1 MDQFRVANIMAEFM
15 SLRDAVATHLSDG
28 MMTAF
33 EGFTHLMPYAAAHE
47 VIRQQRRDL
56 TVVRMTPDV
65 IYDQMIGMGCVAKM
79 IFSYAG
85 NPGVGLL
92 RRLRDSLEHGWPHR
106 IEIVEHSHAALAH
119 AYEAGASKLPFAVL
133 RGYVGADLPRVN
145 PEIREI
151 TCPFTDQRLAAVP
164 AINPDVAFIHAL
176 KADRKGNVL
185 IEGIVGVQKEAVLA
199 SGSAVVTVEE
209 IVDSFESHPNAL
221 VLPHWTVD
229 AIVHVPGGAHPS
241 YAHGYY
247 ARDNAAYIAWDRIA
261 ADRDRFLAWMEEHV
275 LQVDETVFA
284 HRVTWSDR

>member
-1 MDQFRVANIMAEFM
+1 MAEFM
-15 SLRDAVATHLSDG
+15 SLKDAVATHLSDG
-28 MMTAF
+28 MTAAF

-47 VIRQQRRDL
+47 AIRQQRRDL

-65 IYDQMIGMGCVAKM
+65 IYDQMIGMGCVARM

-92 RRLRDSLEHGWPHR
+92 RRLRDSLENGWPHR

-145 PEIREI
+145 PQIREV
-151 TCPFTDQRLAAVP
+151 TCPFTGQVLAAVP
-164 AINPDVAFIHAL
+164 AINPDVSFIHAL

-199 SGSAVVTVEE
+199 ARAAVVTVEE
-209 IVDSFESHPNAL
+209 TVDSLDSHPNAL

-229 AIVHVPGGAHPS
+229 AIAHVPGGAHPS

-247 ARDNAAYIAWDRIA
+247 ARDNAAYIAWDQIA
-261 ADRDRFLAWMEEHV
+261 ADRDRFLAWMDEHV
-275 LQVDETVFA
+275 LAVDETVFA
-284 HRVTWSDR
+284 NRVTWSDRL

>member
-1 MDQFRVANIMAEFM
+1 MAEFM
-15 SLRDAVATHLSDG
+15 SLRDAVATHLLDG
-28 MMTAF
+28 MMAAF

-65 IYDQMIGMGCVAKM
+65 IYDQMIGMGCVAKL

-92 RRLRDSLEHGWPHR
+92 RRLRDSLENGWPHR

-133 RGYVGADLPRVN
+133 RGYVGAELPIVN

-151 TCPFTDQRLAAVP
+151 TCPFTGQTLAAVP
-164 AINPDVAFIHAL
+164 AINPDVTFIHAL
-176 KADRKGNVL
+176 KADRRGNVL

-199 SGSAVVTVEE
+199 AKAAVVTVEE

-229 AIVHVPGGAHPS
+229 AVVHVPGGAHPS

-247 ARDNAAYIAWDRIA
+247 PRDNAAYIAWDRIA
-261 ADRDRFLAWMEEHV
+261 ADRDRFIDWMTEHV

-284 HRVTWSDR
+284 GRVAWSDRS

>member
-1 MDQFRVANIMAEFM
+1 MAEFM
-15 SLRDAVATHLSDG
+15 SLREAVATHLEDG
-28 MMTAF
+28 MTAAF

-47 VIRQQRRDL
+47 AIRQKRRDL

-65 IYDQMIGMGCVAKM
+65 IYDQMIGMGCVSKM
-79 IFSYAG
+79 VFSYAG

-92 RRLRDSLEHGWPHR
+92 RRLRDSLENGWPHR

-133 RGYVGADLPRVN
+133 RGYVGADLPKVN

-151 TCPFTDQRLAAVP
+151 TCPFTGEVLAAVP
-164 AINPDVAFIHAL
+164 AINPDVTFIHAL
-176 KADRKGNVL
+176 KADRKGNIL

-199 SGSAVVTVEE
+199 ARSAVVTVEE
-209 IVDSFESHPNAL
+209 VVDGFESHPNAL

-229 AIVHVPGGAHPS
+229 AVIHVPGGAHPS

-247 ARDNAAYIAWDRIA
+247 PRDNAAYIEWDGIA
-261 ADRDRFLAWMEEHV
+261 ADRDVFLAWMEENV
-275 LQVDETVFA
+275 LAVDEGAFA
-284 HRVTWSDR
+284 HRAPWSATK

>member
-1 MDQFRVANIMAEFM
+1 MAEFM
-15 SLRDAVATHLSDG
+15 SLKDAVATHLSDG
-28 MMTAF
+28 MMAAF

-56 TVVRMTPDV
+56 VVVRMTPDV
-65 IYDQMIGMGCVAKM
+65 IYDQLIGMGCVARM

-92 RRLRDSLEHGWPHR
+92 RRLRDSLENGWPHR

-133 RGYVGADLPRVN
+133 RGYVGTDMPRVN

-151 TCPFTDQRLAAVP
+151 TCPFTGQTLVAVP
-164 AINPDVAFIHAL
+164 AINPDVSCIRAL

-199 SGSAVVTVEE
+199 AGAAVVTVEE
-209 IVDSFESHPNAL
+209 IVDSLDAHPNAL

-229 AIVHVPGGAHPS
+229 AIAHVPGGAHPS

-261 ADRDRFLAWMEEHV
+261 TDRDSFLAWMEEHV
-275 LQVDETVFA
+275 LAVDETVFA
-284 HRVTWSDR
+284 NRVTWRDGR

>member
-1 MDQFRVANIMAEFM
+1 MAEFM
-15 SLRDAVATHLSDG
+15 SLREAVATHLEDG
-28 MMTAF
+28 MTAAF

-47 VIRQQRRDL
+47 AIRQKRRDL

-65 IYDQMIGMGCVAKM
+65 IYDQMIGMGCVSKM
-79 IFSYAG
+79 VFSYAG

-92 RRLRDSLEHGWPHR
+92 RRLRDSLENGWPHR

-133 RGYVGADLPRVN
+133 RGYVGADLPKVN

-151 TCPFTDQRLAAVP
+151 TCPFTGEVLAAVP
-164 AINPDVAFIHAL
+164 AINPDVTFIHAL
-176 KADRKGNVL
+176 KADRKGNIL

-199 SGSAVVTVEE
+199 ARRAVVTVEE
-209 IVDSFESHPNAL
+209 VVDGFESHPNAL

-229 AIVHVPGGAHPS
+229 AVIHVPGGAHPS

-247 ARDNAAYIAWDRIA
+247 PRDNAAYIEWDGIA
-261 ADRDRFLAWMEEHV
+261 ADRDVFLAWMDENV
-275 LQVDETVFA
+275 LAVDEGVFA
-284 HRVTWSDR
+284 HRAPWSATK

>member
-1 MDQFRVANIMAEFM
+1 MAEFM
-15 SLRDAVATHLSDG
+15 SLKDAVATHLSDG
-28 MMTAF
+28 MMAAF

-56 TVVRMTPDV
+56 VVVRMTPDV
-65 IYDQMIGMGCVAKM
+65 IYDQLIGMGCVARM

-92 RRLRDSLEHGWPHR
+92 RRLRDSLENGWPHR

-145 PEIREI
+145 PEIREV
-151 TCPFTDQRLAAVP
+151 TCPFTGQALAAVP
-164 AINPDVAFIHAL
+164 AINPDVSFIHAL

-199 SGSAVVTVEE
+199 ARAAVVTVEE
-209 IVDSFESHPNAL
+209 IVDSLDSHPNAL

-229 AIVHVPGGAHPS
+229 AIAHVPGGAHPS

-247 ARDNAAYIAWDRIA
+247 ARDNAAYIAWDQIA
-261 ADRDRFLAWMEEHV
+261 ADRDRFLAWMDEHV
-275 LQVDETVFA
+275 LAVDETVFA
-284 HRVTWSDR
+284 DRVTWSDRS

>member
-1 MDQFRVANIMAEFM
+1 MAEFM
-15 SLRDAVATHLSDG
+15 SLREAVATHLEDG
-28 MMTAF
+28 MTAAF

-47 VIRQQRRDL
+47 AIRQKRRDL

-65 IYDQMIGMGCVAKM
+65 IYDQMIGMGCVRKM
-79 IFSYAG
+79 VFSYAG

-92 RRLRDSLEHGWPHR
+92 RRLRDSLENDWPHR

-133 RGYVGADLPRVN
+133 RGYVGADLPKVN

-151 TCPFTDQRLAAVP
+151 TCPFTEEVLATVP
-164 AINPDVAFIHAL
+164 AINPDVTFIHAL
-176 KADRKGNVL
+176 RADRKGNIL

-199 SGSAVVTVEE
+199 ARSAVVTVEE
-209 IVDSFESHPNAL
+209 VVDRFDSHPNAL

-229 AIVHVPGGAHPS
+229 AVIHVPGGAHPS

-247 ARDNAAYIAWDRIA
+247 PRDNAAYIEWDGIA
-261 ADRDRFLAWMEEHV
+261 ADRDVFLAWMEENV
-275 LQVDETVFA
+275 LAVDEGVFA
-284 HRVTWSDR
+284 HRAPWSAMN

>member
-1 MDQFRVANIMAEFM
+1 MAEFM
-15 SLRDAVATHLSDG
+15 SLKDAVATHLSDG
-28 MMTAF
+28 MMAAF

-56 TVVRMTPDV
+56 VVVRMTPDV
-65 IYDQMIGMGCVAKM
+65 IYDQLIGMGCVARM

-92 RRLRDSLEHGWPHR
+92 RRLRDSLENGWPHR

-145 PEIREI
+145 PEIREV
-151 TCPFTDQRLAAVP
+151 TCPFTGQVLAAVP
-164 AINPDVAFIHAL
+164 AINPDVSFIHAL

-199 SGSAVVTVEE
+199 ARAAVVTVEE
-209 IVDSFESHPNAL
+209 IVDSLDSHPNAL

-229 AIVHVPGGAHPS
+229 AIAHVPGGAHPS

-247 ARDNAAYIAWDRIA
+247 ARDNAAYIAWDQIA
-261 ADRDRFLAWMEEHV
+261 ADRDRFLAWMDEHV
-275 LQVDETVFA
+275 LAVDETVFA
-284 HRVTWSDR
+284 DRVTWSDRS

>member
-1 MDQFRVANIMAEFM
+1 MAEFM
-15 SLRDAVATHLSDG
+15 SLREAVATHLEDG
-28 MMTAF
+28 MTAAF

-47 VIRQQRRDL
+47 AIRQKRRDL

-65 IYDQMIGMGCVAKM
+65 IYDQMIGMGCVSKM
-79 IFSYAG
+79 VFSYAG

-92 RRLRDSLEHGWPHR
+92 RRLRDSLENDWPHR

-133 RGYVGADLPRVN
+133 RGYVGADLPKVN

-151 TCPFTDQRLAAVP
+151 TCPFTGEVLAAVP
-164 AINPDVAFIHAL
+164 AINPDVTFIHAL
-176 KADRKGNVL
+176 KADRKGNIL

-199 SGSAVVTVEE
+199 ARRAVVTVEE
-209 IVDSFESHPNAL
+209 VVDGFDAHPNAL

-229 AIVHVPGGAHPS
+229 AVIHGPGGAHPS

-247 ARDNAAYIAWDRIA
+247 PRDNAAYIEWDGIA
-261 ADRDRFLAWMEEHV
+261 ADRDVFLAWMEENV
-275 LQVDETVFA
+275 LAVDESLFA
-284 HRVTWSDR
+284 HRAPWSAKK

>member
-1 MDQFRVANIMAEFM
+1 MAEFM
-15 SLRDAVATHLSDG
+15 SLQEAVATHLEDG
-28 MMTAF
+28 MTAAF

-47 VIRQQRRDL
+47 AIRQKRRDL

-65 IYDQMIGMGCVAKM
+65 IYDQMIGMGCVSKM
-79 IFSYAG
+79 VFSYAG

-92 RRLRDSLEHGWPHR
+92 RRLRDSLENDWPHR

-133 RGYVGADLPRVN
+133 RGYVGADLPKVN

-151 TCPFTDQRLAAVP
+151 TCPFTGEVLAAVP
-164 AINPDVAFIHAL
+164 AINPDVTFIHAL
-176 KADRKGNVL
+176 KADRKGNIL

-199 SGSAVVTVEE
+199 ARRAVVTVEE
-209 IVDSFESHPNAL
+209 VVDGFDAHPNAL

-229 AIVHVPGGAHPS
+229 AVIHVPGGAHPS

-247 ARDNAAYIAWDRIA
+247 PRDNAAYIEWDGIA
-261 ADRDRFLAWMEEHV
+261 ADRDVFLAWMEENV
-275 LQVDETVFA
+275 LAVDESLFA
-284 HRVTWSDR
+284 HRAPWSAKK

>member
-1 MDQFRVANIMAEFM
+1 MAEFM
-15 SLRDAVATHLSDG
+15 SLKDAVATHLSDG
-28 MMTAF
+28 MMAAF

-56 TVVRMTPDV
+56 VVVRMTPDV
-65 IYDQMIGMGCVAKM
+65 IYDQMIGMGCVARM

-92 RRLRDSLEHGWPHR
+92 RRLRDSLVNGWPHR

-145 PEIREI
+145 PEIREV
-151 TCPFTDQRLAAVP
+151 TCPFTGQVLAAVP
-164 AINPDVAFIHAL
+164 AINPDVSFIHAL

-199 SGSAVVTVEE
+199 ARAAVVTVEE
-209 IVDSFESHPNAL
+209 IVDSLDSHPNAL

-229 AIVHVPGGAHPS
+229 AIAHVPGGAHPS

-247 ARDNAAYIAWDRIA
+247 ARDNAAYIAWDQIA
-261 ADRDRFLAWMEEHV
+261 ADRDRFLAWMDEHV
-275 LQVDETVFA
+275 LAVDETVFA
-284 HRVTWSDR
+284 NRVTWSDRL

>member
-1 MDQFRVANIMAEFM
+1 MAEFM
-15 SLRDAVATHLSDG
+15 SLREAVATHLEDG
-28 MMTAF
+28 MTAAF

-47 VIRQQRRDL
+47 AIRQKRRDL

-65 IYDQMIGMGCVAKM
+65 IYNQMIGMGCVSKM
-79 IFSYAG
+79 VFSYAG

-92 RRLRDSLEHGWPHR
+92 RRLRDSLENGWPHR

-133 RGYVGADLPRVN
+133 RGYVGADLPKVN

-151 TCPFTDQRLAAVP
+151 TCPFTGEVLAAVP
-164 AINPDVAFIHAL
+164 AINPDVTFIHAL
-176 KADRKGNVL
+176 KADRKGNIL

-199 SGSAVVTVEE
+199 ARRAVVTVEE
-209 IVDSFESHPNAL
+209 VVDGFESHPNAL

-229 AIVHVPGGAHPS
+229 AVIHVPGGAHPS

-247 ARDNAAYIAWDRIA
+247 PRDNAAYIEWDGIA
-261 ADRDRFLAWMEEHV
+261 ADRDVFLAWMEENV
-275 LQVDETVFA
+275 LAVDESLFA
-284 HRVTWSDR
+284 HRAPWSAKK

>member
-1 MDQFRVANIMAEFM
+1 MAEFM
-15 SLRDAVATHLSDG
+15 SLKDAVATHLSDG
-28 MMTAF
+28 MMAAF

-56 TVVRMTPDV
+56 VVVRMTPDV
-65 IYDQMIGMGCVAKM
+65 IYDQMIGMGCVARM

-92 RRLRDSLEHGWPHR
+92 RRLRDSLVNGWPHR

-145 PEIREI
+145 PEIREV
-151 TCPFTDQRLAAVP
+151 TCPFTGQVLAAVP
-164 AINPDVAFIHAL
+164 AINPDVSFIHAL

-199 SGSAVVTVEE
+199 ARAAVVTVEE
-209 IVDSFESHPNAL
+209 IVDSLDSHPNAL

-229 AIVHVPGGAHPS
+229 AIAHVPGGAHPS

-247 ARDNAAYIAWDRIA
+247 ARDNAAYIAWDQIA
-261 ADRDRFLAWMEEHV
+261 ADRDRFLAWMDEHV
-275 LQVDETVFA
+275 LAVDETVFA
-284 HRVTWSDR
+284 DRVTWSDRL

>member
-1 MDQFRVANIMAEFM
+1 MAEFM
-15 SLRDAVATHLSDG
+15 SLREAVATHLEDG
-28 MMTAF
+28 MTAAF

-47 VIRQQRRDL
+47 AIRQKRRDL

-65 IYDQMIGMGCVAKM
+65 IYDQMIGMGCVSKM
-79 IFSYAG
+79 VFSYAG

-92 RRLRDSLEHGWPHR
+92 RRLRDSLENGWPHR

-133 RGYVGADLPRVN
+133 RGYVGADLPKVN

-151 TCPFTDQRLAAVP
+151 TCPFTGEVLAAVP
-164 AINPDVAFIHAL
+164 AINPDVTFIHAL
-176 KADRKGNVL
+176 KADRKGNIL

-199 SGSAVVTVEE
+199 ARRAVVTVEE
-209 IVDSFESHPNAL
+209 VVDGFDAHPNAL

-229 AIVHVPGGAHPS
+229 AVIHVPGGAHPS

-247 ARDNAAYIAWDRIA
+247 PRDNAAYIEWDGIA
-261 ADRDRFLAWMEEHV
+261 AVRDVFLAWMEENV
-275 LQVDETVFA
+275 LAVDEGVFA
-284 HRVTWSDR
+284 HRAPWSATK

>member
-1 MDQFRVANIMAEFM
+1 MAEFM
-15 SLRDAVATHLSDG
+15 SLREAVATHLEDG
-28 MMTAF
+28 MTAAF

-47 VIRQQRRDL
+47 AIRQKRRDL

-65 IYDQMIGMGCVAKM
+65 IYDQMIGMGCVSKM
-79 IFSYAG
+79 VFSYAG

-92 RRLRDSLEHGWPHR
+92 RRLRDSLENDWPHR

-133 RGYVGADLPRVN
+133 RGYVGADLPKVN

-151 TCPFTDQRLAAVP
+151 TCPFTGEVLAAVP
-164 AINPDVAFIHAL
+164 AINPDVTFIHAL
-176 KADRKGNVL
+176 KADRKGNIL

-199 SGSAVVTVEE
+199 ARRAVVTVEE
-209 IVDSFESHPNAL
+209 VVDGFDAHPNAL

-229 AIVHVPGGAHPS
+229 AVIHVPGGAHPS

-247 ARDNAAYIAWDRIA
+247 PRDNAAYIEWDGIA
-261 ADRDRFLAWMEEHV
+261 ADRDVFLAWMEENV
-275 LQVDETVFA
+275 LAVDEGVFA
-284 HRVTWSDR
+284 HRAPWSATK

>member
-1 MDQFRVANIMAEFM
+1 MAEFM
-15 SLRDAVATHLSDG
+15 SLREAVATHLEDG
-28 MMTAF
+28 MTAAF

-47 VIRQQRRDL
+47 AIRQKRRDL

-65 IYDQMIGMGCVAKM
+65 IYDQMIGMGCVSKM
-79 IFSYAG
+79 VFSYAG

-92 RRLRDSLEHGWPHR
+92 RRLRDSLENDWPHR

-133 RGYVGADLPRVN
+133 RGYVGADLPKVN

-151 TCPFTDQRLAAVP
+151 TCPFTGEVLAAVP
-164 AINPDVAFIHAL
+164 AINPDVTFIHAL
-176 KADRKGNVL
+176 KADRKGNIL

-199 SGSAVVTVEE
+199 ARRAVVTVEE
-209 IVDSFESHPNAL
+209 VVDGFDAHPNAL

-229 AIVHVPGGAHPS
+229 AVIHVPGGAHPS

-247 ARDNAAYIAWDRIA
+247 PRDNAAYIEWDGIA
-261 ADRDRFLAWMEEHV
+261 TDRDVFLAWMEENV
-275 LQVDETVFA
+275 LAVDESLFA
-284 HRVTWSDR
+284 HRAPWSAKK

>member
-1 MDQFRVANIMAEFM
+1 MAEFM
-15 SLRDAVATHLSDG
+15 SLKDAVATHLSDG
-28 MMTAF
+28 MMAAF

-56 TVVRMTPDV
+56 VVVRMTPDV
-65 IYDQMIGMGCVAKM
+65 IYDQMIGMGCVARM

-92 RRLRDSLEHGWPHR
+92 RRLRDSLENGWPHR

-145 PEIREI
+145 PQIREV
-151 TCPFTDQRLAAVP
+151 TCPFTGQVLAAVP
-164 AINPDVAFIHAL
+164 AINPDVSFIHAL

-199 SGSAVVTVEE
+199 ARAAVVTVEE
-209 IVDSFESHPNAL
+209 IVDSLDSHPNAL

-229 AIVHVPGGAHPS
+229 AIAHVPGGAHPS

-247 ARDNAAYIAWDRIA
+247 ARDNAAYIAWDQIA
-261 ADRDRFLAWMEEHV
+261 ADRDRFLAWMDEHV
-275 LQVDETVFA
+275 LAVDETVFA
-284 HRVTWSDR
+284 NRVTWSDRL

>member
-1 MDQFRVANIMAEFM
+1 MAEFM
-15 SLRDAVATHLSDG
+15 SLKDAVATHLSDG
-28 MMTAF
+28 MMAAF

-56 TVVRMTPDV
+56 VVVRMTPDV
-65 IYDQMIGMGCVAKM
+65 IYDQMIGMGCVARM

-92 RRLRDSLEHGWPHR
+92 RRLRDSLENGWPHR

-145 PEIREI
+145 PQIREV
-151 TCPFTDQRLAAVP
+151 TCPFTGQVLAAVP
-164 AINPDVAFIHAL
+164 AINPDVSFIHAL

-199 SGSAVVTVEE
+199 ARAAVVTVEE
-209 IVDSFESHPNAL
+209 IVDSLDSHPNAL

-229 AIVHVPGGAHPS
+229 AIAHVPGGAHPS

-247 ARDNAAYIAWDRIA
+247 ARDNAAYIAWDQIA
-261 ADRDRFLAWMEEHV
+261 ADRDRFLAWMDEHV
-275 LQVDETVFA
+275 LAVDETVFA
-284 HRVTWSDR
+284 NRVTWSDRS

>member
-1 MDQFRVANIMAEFM
+1 MAEFM
-15 SLRDAVATHLSDG
+15 SLQEAVATHLEDG
-28 MMTAF
+28 MTAAF

-47 VIRQQRRDL
+47 AIRQKRRDL

-65 IYDQMIGMGCVAKM
+65 IYDQMIGMGCVSKM
-79 IFSYAG
+79 VFSYAG

-92 RRLRDSLEHGWPHR
+92 RRLRDSLENDWPHR

-133 RGYVGADLPRVN
+133 RGYVGADLPKVN

-151 TCPFTDQRLAAVP
+151 TCPFTGEVLAAVP
-164 AINPDVAFIHAL
+164 AINPDVTFIHAL
-176 KADRKGNVL
+176 KADRKGNIL

-199 SGSAVVTVEE
+199 ARSAVVTVEE
-209 IVDSFESHPNAL
+209 VVDGFDSHPNAL

-229 AIVHVPGGAHPS
+229 AVIHVPGGAHPS

-247 ARDNAAYIAWDRIA
+247 PRDNAAYIEWDGIA
-261 ADRDRFLAWMEEHV
+261 ADRDVFLAWMEENV
-275 LQVDETVFA
+275 LAVDEGVFA
-284 HRVTWSDR
+284 HRAPWSAKK

>member
-1 MDQFRVANIMAEFM
+1 MAEFM
-15 SLRDAVATHLSDG
+15 SLREAVATHLEDG
-28 MMTAF
+28 MTAAF

-47 VIRQQRRDL
+47 AIRQKRRDL

-65 IYDQMIGMGCVAKM
+65 IYDQMIGMGCVSKM
-79 IFSYAG
+79 VFSYAG

-92 RRLRDSLEHGWPHR
+92 RRLRDSLENGWPHR

-133 RGYVGADLPRVN
+133 RGYVGADLPKVN

-151 TCPFTDQRLAAVP
+151 TCPFTGEVLAAVP
-164 AINPDVAFIHAL
+164 AINPDVTFIHAL
-176 KADRKGNVL
+176 KADRKGNIL

-199 SGSAVVTVEE
+199 ARRAVVTVEE
-209 IVDSFESHPNAL
+209 VVDGFESHPNAL

-229 AIVHVPGGAHPS
+229 AVIHVPGGAHPS

-247 ARDNAAYIAWDRIA
+247 PRDNAAYIEWDGIA
-261 ADRDRFLAWMEEHV
+261 ADRDVFLAWMEENV
-275 LQVDETVFA
+275 LAVEEGVFA
-284 HRVTWSDR
+284 HRAPWSATK

>member
-1 MDQFRVANIMAEFM
+1 MAEFM
-15 SLRDAVATHLSDG
+15 SLRDAVATHLEDG
-28 MMTAF
+28 MTAAF

-47 VIRQQRRDL
+47 AIRQKRRDL

-65 IYDQMIGMGCVAKM
+65 IYDQMIGMGCVSKM
-79 IFSYAG
+79 VFSYAG

-92 RRLRDSLEHGWPHR
+92 RRLRDSLENDWPHR

-133 RGYVGADLPRVN
+133 RGYVGADLPKVN

-151 TCPFTDQRLAAVP
+151 TCPFTGEVLAAVP
-164 AINPDVAFIHAL
+164 AINPDVTFIHAL
-176 KADRKGNVL
+176 KADRKGNIL

-199 SGSAVVTVEE
+199 ARRAVVTVEE
-209 IVDSFESHPNAL
+209 VVDGFDAHPNAL

-229 AIVHVPGGAHPS
+229 AVIHVPGGAHPS

-247 ARDNAAYIAWDRIA
+247 PRDNAAYIEWDGIA
-261 ADRDRFLAWMEEHV
+261 ADRDVFLAWMEENV
-275 LQVDETVFA
+275 LAVDEGVFA
-284 HRVTWSDR
+284 HRAPWSATK

>member
-1 MDQFRVANIMAEFM
+1 MAEFI
-15 SLRDAVATHLSDG
+15 SLKDAVATHLSDG
-28 MMTAF
+28 MMAAF

-56 TVVRMTPDV
+56 VVVRMTPDV
-65 IYDQMIGMGCVAKM
+65 IYDQLIGMGCVARM

-92 RRLRDSLEHGWPHR
+92 RRLRDSLENGWPHR

-119 AYEAGASKLPFAVL
+119 AYEAGASKLPFAML
-133 RGYVGADLPRVN
+133 RGYVGTDMPRVN

-151 TCPFTDQRLAAVP
+151 TCPFTGQTLAAVP
-164 AINPDVAFIHAL
+164 AINPDVSFIHAL

-199 SGSAVVTVEE
+199 ARVAVVTVEE
-209 IVDSFESHPNAL
+209 IVDSLEAHPNAL

-229 AIVHVPGGAHPS
+229 AIAHVPGGAHPS

-247 ARDNAAYIAWDRIA
+247 ARDNAAYIAWDQIA
-261 ADRDRFLAWMEEHV
+261 ADRDNFLAWMEKHV
-275 LQVDETVFA
+275 LAVDESVFA
-284 HRVTWSDR
+284 GRVTWSDGR

>member
-1 MDQFRVANIMAEFM
+1 MAEFI
-15 SLRDAVATHLSDG
+15 SLKDAVATHLSDG
-28 MMTAF
+28 MMAAF

-56 TVVRMTPDV
+56 VVVRMTPDV
-65 IYDQMIGMGCVAKM
+65 IYDQLIGMGCVARM

-92 RRLRDSLEHGWPHR
+92 RRLRDSLENGWPHR

-133 RGYVGADLPRVN
+133 RGYVGTDMPRVN

-151 TCPFTDQRLAAVP
+151 TCPFTGQTLAAVP
-164 AINPDVAFIHAL
+164 AINPDVSFIHAL

-185 IEGIVGVQKEAVLA
+185 IEGIVGVQKEAVLGA
-199 SGSAVVTVEE
+199 GAAVVTVEE
-209 IVDSFESHPNAL
+209 IVDSLDAHPNAL

-229 AIVHVPGGAHPS
+229 AIAHVPGGAHPS

-261 ADRDRFLAWMEEHV
+261 TDRDSFLAWMEEHV
-275 LQVDETVFA
+275 LAVDETVFA
-284 HRVTWSDR
+284 NRVTWRDGR